1 MNLLQNKHNICQ
13 LIHISGSSSFAL
25 SPYKIQKAYE
35 ALVSHYHHI
44 RHRKHMIRIINE
56 LTHPQTNTSF
66 LKIKETQGSLSF
78 NAQLQGSLSFNAQLL
93 PL

>member
-1 MNLLQNKHNICQ
+1 
-13 LIHISGSSSFAL
+13 
-25 SPYKIQKAYE
+25 
-35 ALVSHYHHI
+35 
-44 RHRKHMIRIINE
+44 MIRIINE

-78 NAQLQGSLSFNAQLL
+78 NAQLQGSLSFNAQLQGSLSFNAQLL